1 METPAA
7 PPGTRR
13 ALARTGPDPLGGPI
27 RGVSVAEGLAD
38 VLRDRI
44 LDGGMRD
51 GDLLPKQSE
60 LLDEYRVGKTTLRQ
74 AIRILETEGLVTV
87 RRGNTGG
94 LAVQLPSERDAART
108 FGLVLRSRSVPLEDL
123 AAAVRNLEPTCAAM
137 CAARPDRATEVVPQL
152 TALHQR
158 CEELAGDLP
167 AFVRAC
173 REFHEGL
180 VALCGNTTMQLLL
193 GTAETLWSAHEHDWA
208 DAVPEG
214 ADFAERIRAGL
225 DVHRAI
231 VDLIAEGDVDGTHAL
246 SRQHVEYAQS
256 HPLEARP
263 GVRVESLPEN

>member
-1 METPAA
+1 MNAA
-7 PPGTRR
+7 MPRPGSSGVR
-13 ALARTGPDPLGGPI
+13 I
-27 RGVSVAEGLAD
+27 RPVSVAEGLAD

-60 LLDEYRVGKTTLRQ
+60 LLAQYQVGKTTLRQ
-74 AIRILETEGLVTV
+74 AIRILETEGLVAV

-108 FGLVLRSRSVPLEDL
+108 FGLVLRSRRVPLEDL
-123 AAAVRNLEPTCAAM
+123 AAAVRNLEPTCAGM
-137 CAARPDRATEVVPQL
+137 CAARDDRATEVVPQL
-152 TALHQR
+152 LALHER
-158 CEELAGDLP
+158 CVELVDDLP

-173 REFHEGL
+173 RDFHEGL

-214 ADFAERIRAGL
+214 ADFTERKKAGL
-225 DVHRAI
+225 DVHREL
-231 VDLIAEGDVDGTHAL
+231 VDLIAAGDVDGAHGLA
-246 SRQHVEYAQS
+246 RRHVEYAQS

-263 GVRVESLPEN
+263 GFSIEALPAS

>member
-1 METPAA
+1 MDAEAA
-7 PPGTRR
+7 
-13 ALARTGPDPLGGPI
+13 ARTGNPRRMPV

-44 LDGGMRD
+44 LDGGMHD

-60 LLDEYRVGKTTLRQ
+60 LLDEYKVGKTTLRQ

-94 LAVQLPSERDAART
+94 LAVQLPSETDAART
-108 FGLVLRSRSVPLEDL
+108 FGLVLRSRRVPLEDL

-137 CAARPDRATEVVPQL
+137 CAARADRATEVVPQL
-152 TALHQR
+152 RALHER
-158 CEELAGDLP
+158 CVELVDDLP

-180 VALCGNTTMQLLL
+180 VRLCGNTTMQLLL
-193 GTAETLWSAHEHDWA
+193 GTAETLWTAHEHDWA
-208 DAVPEG
+208 DAVPAG
-214 ADFAERIRAGL
+214 ADFTDRITSGL
-225 DVHRAI
+225 DVHRDL
-231 VDLIAEGDVDGTHAL
+231 VDLIAAGDVDATHAL

-263 GVRVESLPEN
+263 GVGIASLPER